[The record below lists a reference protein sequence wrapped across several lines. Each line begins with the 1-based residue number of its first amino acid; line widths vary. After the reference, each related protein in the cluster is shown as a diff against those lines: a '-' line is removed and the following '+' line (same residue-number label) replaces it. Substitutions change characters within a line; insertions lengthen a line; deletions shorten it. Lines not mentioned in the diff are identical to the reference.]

1 MRRPVNVP
9 VLYGQCQAKGFDH
22 IKQGIK
28 CWFAIRRLKKWHISE
43 KHLQVCVLTCALNM
57 VLQQGGV

>member
-43 KHLQVCVLTCALNM
+43 KRLLLVKNVYFCHFF
-57 VLQQGGV
+57 